1 MPQWAGMGVTSAVDG
16 FQRRHPVVG
25 FPLAVV
31 YKFFDDQGVY
41 LAALITYYGFLS
53 LFPLLL
59 LLAAVLGFVLRD
71 DPDLQQRILD
81 STISQFPVIGD
92 QLRGPQG
99 LQGSGVALVVG
110 ALVAIYGALGV
121 GQALQ
126 NALNI
131 AWAVP
136 RNDRPNPLKAR
147 GRSLLIVLTGGLA
160 VLATTTVSVLAG
172 ALGAP
177 GGVLDGLVVDRG
189 RGRRRARQHGDLRR
203 RVPHRLRHPPA
214 RASTCSPVPSSP
226 RSCGS

>member
-41 LAALITYYGFLS
+41 IAALITYYGFLS

-92 QLRGPQG
+92 QL
-99 LQGSGVALVVG
+99 
-110 ALVAIYGALGV
+110 
-121 GQALQ
+121 
-126 NALNI
+126 
-131 AWAVP
+131 P
-136 RNDRPNPLKAR
+136 RRA
-147 GRSLLIVLTGGLA
+147 
-160 VLATTTVSVLAG
+160 
-172 ALGAP
+172 GAP
-177 GGVLDGLVVDRG
+177 GQRC
-189 RGRRRARQHGDLRR
+189 RPGRRRAGRDLRR
-203 RVPHRLRHPPA
+203 PGRRPGPAERAEHRLGGAAQRPA
-214 RASTCSPVPSSP
+214 QPLEGAGGAAC
-226 RSCGS
+226 